1 MKQVSRQA
9 RQAKIREIVEQSEI
23 ETQEALTAMLRR
35 QHIQVTQ
42 ATVSRDVKELML
54 VKVPVGDG
62 RYRYALP
69 TEKAAA
75 LSVDRVT
82 RLLRDSV
89 VGLADSEN
97 LIVVK
102 TLPGTA
108 NAVASVLD
116 GLRWPEIIGTVAG
129 DDSIL
134 VVVKPRAAVPRVLE
148 KLGSMISA

>member
-1 MKQVSRQA
+1 MKQAGRQT
-9 RQAKIREIVEQSEI
+9 RQAKIKEIVEQSQI
-23 ETQEALTAMLRR
+23 ETQEELTAALRR

-69 TEKAAA
+69 QERTAA
-75 LSVDRVT
+75 LSPDRVT

-89 VGLADSEN
+89 VGLDDSEN

-116 GLRWPEIIGTVAG
+116 GIRWPEIIGTVAG

-134 VVVKPRAAVPRVLE
+134 VVVKPKETVPRVLG
-148 KLGSMISA
+148 KLDAMIR